1 MIDRDGFR
9 PNVGIM
15 VANGRGQVLWAR
27 RIGQDAWQFPQGGIN
42 RDETPEEALYR
53 ELGEEIGLQAD
64 DVELLATTRGWLRY
78 KLPKR
83 LIRKGSKP
91 VCIGQKQKW
100 FLLRLVGA
108 EDQIRFDVDDKPE
121 FDGWRWV
128 SYWYPMGDVVAFKRE
143 VYRKAL
149 LELAPAH
156 SKLVAR

>member
-1 MIDRDGFR
+1 M
-9 PNVGIM
+9 
-15 VANGRGQVLWAR
+15 
-27 RIGQDAWQFPQGGIN
+27 
-42 RDETPEEALYR
+42 YR

-108 EDQIRFDVDDKPE
+108 EDQIRFDVDEKPE

-128 SYWYPMGDVVAFKRE
+128 RYWQPVRWEM
-143 VYRKAL
+143 
-149 LELAPAH
+149 
-156 SKLVAR
+156 